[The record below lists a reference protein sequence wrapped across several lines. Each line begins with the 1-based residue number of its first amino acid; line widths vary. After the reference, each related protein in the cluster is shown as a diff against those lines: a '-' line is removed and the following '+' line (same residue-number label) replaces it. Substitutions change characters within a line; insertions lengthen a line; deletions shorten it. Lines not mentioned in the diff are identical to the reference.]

1 MGEPSPVLPPSER
14 PLEDRLDS
22 WKEIAAYL
30 SRDVTTVQ
38 RWEKREGMPVH
49 RHLHDRMG
57 SVYASRAELDA
68 WTRSRS
74 SRAAQENENNGTSL
88 KVPDE
93 PSRPAAPTSPTR
105 RSFLQRKVL
114 LGLLLVAVAV
124 AAVLSLSS
132 RRSVSLPFA
141 TVKITRLTGD
151 GHSVK
156 ASISPDGR
164 YIAHTSLIAGQES
177 LRVRRTTTLNDI
189 EIVPRQA
196 VRYIGVSFSPDSET
210 IYYVVR
216 TEKDEPASLYR
227 IPVMG
232 GSPEKL
238 KALLDSPVTLSPNGK
253 KFAFVRE
260 SATES
265 SLMVGD
271 LEGGGEESL
280 ISRKLPRVLDY
291 PAWSPDGQMVAFTDT
306 DSSAASAK
314 GSGTRI
320 SGVQV
325 ADRAE
330 RALSPQ
336 AWGYVKQLSWLGNGR
351 GLVLSARGQEE
362 SGTFHVWQVSYPD
375 GAGRR
380 LTDGVDSQTGASVS
394 ADSSQIV
401 TVQES
406 SFSTSIWRVS
416 AVGSDGPEVIVPG
429 SSGWSAPVWTR
440 DERIVF
446 EEELDGRRTIWTVDT
461 DGKIRKQLT
470 LTGNN
475 YDHSVSRDGHKLS
488 WVSDRDGT
496 PAIWTMDMDGGNLKK
511 VVNSALEAVPQLSPD
526 GKWVT
531 FTAIGS
537 GHWKTLWIVPS
548 EGGKAVELND
558 RLWHLPVISPDGKW
572 IAGLFADHQ
581 LSTQKFPDSIAVI
594 GMNGEKL
601 RKVLATPLS
610 VYLPAGVRWSS
621 DGRELTYVNRG
632 KDGDNIWGVRL
643 GESAPRQL
651 THFHEGTIYSFDWSP
666 DGKELCFSRGIQT
679 RDVVLIED
687 TRQK

>member
-1 MGEPSPVLPPSER
+1 MGEPSPVVPPSER
-14 PLEDRLDS
+14 PPEDRLDS

-68 WTRSRS
+68 WTRSRNP
-74 SRAAQENENNGTSL
+74 RAAQENENNGSSPR
-88 KVPDE
+88 VAE
-93 PSRPAAPTSPTR
+93 EPTR
-105 RSFLQRKVL
+105 PSPVTNSRWFLQRRVL
-114 LGLLLVAVAV
+114 LGLVLVLVAL
-124 AAVLSLSS
+124 AAALRLGP
-132 RRSVSLPFA
+132 RRTVSLPFA

-177 LRVRRTTTLNDI
+177 LHVRRTTTLNDI
-189 EIVPRQA
+189 EIVPPQA
-196 VRYIGVSFSPDSET
+196 VRYIGVTFSPDSET
-210 IYYVVR
+210 IYYVLR
-216 TEKDEPASLYR
+216 TEKGEPASLYR

-260 SATES
+260 SAAES
-265 SLMVGD
+265 SLIVAD
-271 LEGGGEESL
+271 LEAGGEESL

-291 PAWSPDGQMVAFTDT
+291 PAWSPDGQIVAVTDT
-306 DSSAASAK
+306 DSSAASPK

-320 SGVQV
+320 VGVQV
-325 ADRAE
+325 ADRVE
-330 RALSPQ
+330 KALSAPV
-336 AWGYVKQLSWLGNGR
+336 WGNVKQLSWLGNGR

-362 SGTFHVWQVSYPD
+362 SGTFHVWNVSYPE
-375 GAGRR
+375 GVERR
-380 LTDGVDSQTGASVS
+380 LTEGVDSQTGASVS
-394 ADSSQIV
+394 ADSSKIV

-406 SFSTSIWRVS
+406 SFSTSIWRVPATS
-416 AVGSDGPEVIVPG
+416 SDVPNVIVPG
-429 SSGWSAPVWTR
+429 LSGWSAPVWTR
-440 DERIVF
+440 DDQIVF

-461 DGKIRKQLT
+461 DGKNRKQLT

-475 YDHSVSRDGHKLS
+475 YDQSVSMDGHKLA
-488 WVSDRDGT
+488 WVSDRNGN
-496 PAIWTMDMDGGNLKK
+496 PAIWTMDMDGGDLKM
-511 VVNSALEAVPQLSPD
+511 VVNSSVEAVPQLSPD

-558 RLWHLPVISPDGKW
+558 RLWYLPVISPDGKW
-572 IAGLFADHQ
+572 IAGFFADQQ
-581 LSTQKFPDSIAVI
+581 LSTQKFPESIAVI
-594 GMNGEKL
+594 GKNGEKL
-601 RKVLATPLS
+601 RKLLAIPLS
-610 VYLPAGVRWSS
+610 VYLPAGIRWSP

-632 KDGDNIWGVRL
+632 KDGDNIWSIRL
-643 GESAPRQL
+643 GDVAPRQL
-651 THFHEGTIYSFDWSP
+651 THFHEGNIFGFNWSP
-666 DGKELCFSRGIQT
+666 DGKQLCFSRGIQT

-687 TRQK
+687 TTQK